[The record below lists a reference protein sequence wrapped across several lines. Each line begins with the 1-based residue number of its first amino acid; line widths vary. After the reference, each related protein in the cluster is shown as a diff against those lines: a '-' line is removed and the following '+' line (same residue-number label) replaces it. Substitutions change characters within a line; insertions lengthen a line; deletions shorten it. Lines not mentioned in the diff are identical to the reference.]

1 MFHAQ
6 PSMRESIEVR
16 PRGSNLKLYTRHSR
30 QRAQALFTLA
40 WPWKYRSWSSTW
52 KTTMHGAQTRIFH
65 QKSLRFTEV
74 KSHVLKAEEG
84 GNIFNV
90 VRAYF
95 PLLYRESL
103 PVFLPQRSMLSELL
117 HGLICCETDR
127 TWVVYLKLFGVFSSF
142 LSLLSIFVKHTIPL
156 KTKEMI

>member
-1 MFHAQ
+1 
-6 PSMRESIEVR
+6 
-16 PRGSNLKLYTRHSR
+16 
-30 QRAQALFTLA
+30 
-40 WPWKYRSWSSTW
+40 
-52 KTTMHGAQTRIFH
+52 MHGAQTRIFH

-103 PVFLPQRSMLSELL
+103 PVFLPQKEHAKRAITRFNLLWNRQNLSCLPEAVWR
-117 HGLICCETDR
+117 IQ
-127 TWVVYLKLFGVFSSF
+127 
-142 LSLLSIFVKHTIPL
+142 
-156 KTKEMI
+156 